1 MIFTPGKKVL
11 TTFQAFQI
19 LNNYI
24 VKIKQKTKKQ
34 NNKSREEDKEARKQI
49 KKRMVKVTVH

>member
-11 TTFQAFQI
+11 TTFQAFLI
-19 LNNYI
+19 TNNYI

-34 NNKSREEDKEARKQI
+34 NNKSREEDKEAS
-49 KKRMVKVTVH
+49 